1 MNLRTL
7 QDEGGST
14 LAYFIDEQ
22 ASGDWPVLLYH
33 HGTPAAGPETGLL
46 LQAARSAGFRM
57 VELVRPGYGPSTR
70 QPGRRVADVAG
81 LAARLADA
89 LDADRFATI
98 GWSGGG
104 PHAIATA
111 ALLPDRC
118 VAALSLAG
126 VAPFGAAGLDWTAGM
141 GEDNIEEF
149 GAAVAGETDLRAYLT
164 AAAGSLASVTGTDI
178 VAALA
183 SLLPEVDRAHLDGGF
198 ADGFA
203 EQVRWSLASGIWGWF
218 DDDLAFIEPWG
229 FDLSSLRT
237 PILVWQGSE
246 DLMVP
251 FAHGQWLAANLPTA
265 QQHLAAGEGHLS
277 LVAGIVPGLAELR
290 SML

>member
-7 QDEGGST
+7 QCEDGST
-14 LAYFIDEQ
+14 LAYLIDEE
-22 ASGDWPVLLYH
+22 SSDEWPVLVYH
-33 HGTPAAGPETGLL
+33 HGTPAAGPESGL

-70 QPGRRVADVAG
+70 QPGRRVADVAA
-81 LAARLADA
+81 LADRLADA

-104 PHAIATA
+104 PHAIATS

-118 VAALSLAG
+118 AAALSLAG

-141 GEDNIEEF
+141 GQDNIDEF
-149 GAAVAGETDLRAYLT
+149 GAAAAGEEDLQAYLT
-164 AAAGSLASVTGTDI
+164 AAADGLASVTGAEV

-183 SLLPEVDRAHLDGGF
+183 SLLPEVDRTYLHGGF

-203 EQVRWSLASGIWGWF
+203 EQVRWSLANGIWGWL
-218 DDDLAFIEPWG
+218 DDDVAFVEPWG
-229 FDLSSLRT
+229 FDLASLRT

-265 QQHLAAGEGHLS
+265 QAHLAAGEGHLS
-277 LVAGIVPGLAELR
+277 LVAGIESGLAELR
-290 SML
+290 AML